1 MSLSDDLTNEVN
13 RIFRERWE
21 TTDGVVV
28 PDTADIALGN
38 QARKLDATVLY
49 ADMAWS
55 TKLVDTQPSDFAA
68 EVYKSYLLCAA
79 RIIRSEEG
87 EITAYD
93 GDRVMAVFLGD
104 SKNTSAARVAL
115 KINYARIYIVN
126 PALKAQYPNRQ
137 YEVQHAIGIDT
148 SSLLVAR
155 TGIRGSNDLVWVG
168 RAANYAAKLSLLPN
182 DYAYITEEVY
192 ERLNESI
199 KVSDGRAMWELLRW
213 EEMNNLRIYRS
224 SWWWKV

>member
-1 MSLSDDLTNEVN
+1 MALSDDLTSEVK

-21 TTDGVVV
+21 TTDGLVV
-28 PDTADIALGN
+28 PDTDDIALGN

-55 TKLVDTQPSDFAA
+55 TKLVDSQPPDFAA

-104 SKNTSAARVAL
+104 SKNTGAARAAL

-126 PALKAQYPNRQ
+126 PALKAQYPNRR
-137 YEVQHAIGIDT
+137 YEVA
-148 SSLLVAR
+148 AR
-155 TGIRGSNDLVWVG
+155 DR
-168 RAANYAAKLSLLPN
+168 Y
-182 DYAYITEEVY
+182 
-192 ERLNESI
+192 
-199 KVSDGRAMWELLRW
+199 
-213 EEMNNLRIYRS
+213 
-224 SWWWKV
+224 